1 MKTNIICI
9 HGRYVVKTGKVFVYE
24 SNNQPVFSDEGELV
38 DFDEYTFSEEIV
50 DVCTGEHFGFD
61 GIIHLIGEPIDA
73 FTSRYDQKRGRHSRS
88 NNRKAARRR
97 AFKASL
103 VDDLPF

>member
-24 SNNQPVFSDEGELV
+24 SNNQPVFNDLGELV

-61 GIIHLIGEPIDA
+61 GIIHLIGEPVDA
-73 FTSRYDQKRGRHSRS
+73 FTNCYNQKRGRHSRS
-88 NNRKAARRR
+88 NNKRAQCHARLM
-97 AFKASL
+97 KQL
-103 VDDLPF
+103 NDDLPF